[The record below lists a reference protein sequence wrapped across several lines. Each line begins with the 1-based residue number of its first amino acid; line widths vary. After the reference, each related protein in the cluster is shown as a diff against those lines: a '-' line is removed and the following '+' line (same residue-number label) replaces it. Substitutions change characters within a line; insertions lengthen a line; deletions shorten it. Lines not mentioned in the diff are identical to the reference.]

1 MWLEA
6 FAGTGVLIGSK
17 AGGRIMVEVFE
28 EKLAPSADIR
38 RTYVSPPIVPFRPSG
53 SPPPRPDTRGPMA
66 SQALVYLDRSDALGA
81 LLELRA
87 AVLARKSSVGRTA
100 ALTFI
105 NSRIEKYQRAVGL
118 MRQIITEPR

>member
-1 MWLEA
+1 
-6 FAGTGVLIGSK
+6 
-17 AGGRIMVEVFE
+17 
-28 EKLAPSADIR
+28 
-38 RTYVSPPIVPFRPSG
+38 
-53 SPPPRPDTRGPMA
+53 MA